1 MENFSPV
8 SFADVEIKDGFWR
21 RRIDIN
27 ENVTIYSVRDRFRD
41 TGRFEAFKFNWKEGS
56 DIPKPHI
63 FWDSDVAKWLESV
76 AYILAKKED
85 KELRENADELISLM
99 EKNQCED
106 GYFNIAHT
114 VVFPEERFKIRDHH
128 ELYCLGHF
136 IEAAVAWKLH
146 TGCDR
151 LLNIVDK
158 YIDLVIRVFC
168 EEKSAVFVTP
178 GHEEI
183 ELALI
188 KLYRLTGVKKYLDLC
203 KFFIDERGYHPDE
216 HDIGWCNN
224 SYNQSHLPVREQR
237 EAMGH
242 CVRACYLYS
251 AMADLYRETGD
262 EALLTACK
270 AIFKD
275 ITERKMYI
283 SGGIGSSH
291 HGEAFTVPY
300 DLQPDIAYNETCAA
314 ISLMMFSD
322 RMKDIETDSVYADT
336 VERELYNGFI
346 AGLSLDGRAFFYE
359 NPLEIRL
366 SDRGVHTSLSRDPDH
381 FPITQR
387 VEVFGCSCCP
397 PNVTRFIE
405 TVGER
410 AYSVSD
416 EGLAVHQFIASS
428 VRAGQW
434 EAEVKTGFPRDGR
447 VSISVRG
454 MKGKSILVRLPYWCD
469 EFSADREY
477 SRENGYARFVAD
489 SDEFTVCIDMNM
501 KVKFYHADTR
511 VSACAGKTAVM
522 YGPVLYCAEAVDN
535 GEGLFNLS
543 VLKNGNYN
551 VVFAPEFNAN
561 ILEID
566 GLRREYT
573 ASLYSSED
581 DYKDIPVRIKLI
593 PYFAF
598 ANRGESDMTVWLN
611 DNA

>member
-1 MENFSPV
+1 MESFFPV
-8 SFADVEIKDGFWR
+8 VFTDVELKNGFWR
-21 RRIDIN
+21 NRIDLN
-27 ENVTIYSVRDRFRD
+27 ERVTIYSVRDRFKD
-41 TGRFEAFKFNWKEGS
+41 TGRFEAFKFNWKDGS

-63 FWDSDVAKWLESV
+63 FWDSDVAKWIESV
-76 AYILAKKED
+76 AYILAKRDD
-85 KELRENADELISLM
+85 KELRQDADELISLM

-114 VVFPEERFKIRDHH
+114 VVFPEQRFKIRDHH

-136 IEAAVAWKLH
+136 IEAAVAWKIH

-151 LLNIVDK
+151 LIKIVDK

-168 EEKSAVFVTP
+168 EEKSAAFVTP

-188 KLYRLTGVKKYLDLC
+188 KLYRLTGVEKYLHLC
-203 KFFIDERGYHPDE
+203 KFFIDERGCHPEE

-224 SYNQSHLPVREQR
+224 SYNQSHMPVRQQR

-251 AMADLYRETGD
+251 AMADLYKETGD
-262 EALLTACK
+262 EELLCACK

-275 ITERKMYI
+275 ITQRKMYI

-322 RMKDIETDSVYADT
+322 RMKDIELDSVYADT
-336 VERELYNGFI
+336 VEREIYNGFI

-359 NPLEIRL
+359 NPLEINL
-366 SDRGVHTSLSRDPDH
+366 SDRGKHTSISNESEHL
-381 FPITQR
+381 PITQR
-387 VEVFGCSCCP
+387 LEVFGCSCCP
-397 PNVTRFIE
+397 PNVTRYIE
-405 TVGER
+405 TMAER

-416 EGLAVHQFIASS
+416 TAFAVHQFMPSR
-428 VRAGQW
+428 VRSG
-434 EAEVKTGFPRDGR
+434 EIELDVRTDFPRNGR
-447 VSISVRG
+447 VTFTARG
-454 MKGKSILVRLPYWCD
+454 MKGKSFYVRIPYWCD
-469 EFSADREY
+469 EFSADKSY
-477 SRENGYARFVAD
+477 YVQKGYAVFDVPE
-489 SDEFTVCIDMNM
+489 DEFNLSIDMNM
-501 KVKFYHADTR
+501 RVKFYHADTR
-511 VSACAGKTAVM
+511 VRSCAGKTAVM
-522 YGPVLYCAEAVDN
+522 YGPVLYCAEGVDN
-535 GEGLFNLS
+535 GEELFNLS
-543 VLKNGNYN
+543 VLKNGNYDVKYSEEYFAN
-551 VVFAPEFNAN
+551 V
-561 ILEID
+561 IEID
-566 GLRREYT
+566 GLRREYR

-611 DNA
+611 E